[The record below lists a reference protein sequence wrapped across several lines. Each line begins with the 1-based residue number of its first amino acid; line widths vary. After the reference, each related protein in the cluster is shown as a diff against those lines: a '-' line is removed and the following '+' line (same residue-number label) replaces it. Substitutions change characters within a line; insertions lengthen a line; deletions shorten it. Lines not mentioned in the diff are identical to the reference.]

1 MGARA
6 ISTVVVSF
14 GMMNIGVKLFVSAK
28 SENISFK
35 QINKETNSPVGQKLY
50 DKVTNEEVQ
59 RADIVK
65 GYEYIKDQY
74 VLFTDEEIA
83 NMAEDK
89 RDSLDIKEFIPV
101 SEVKPLHIEKTY
113 YTGPDKGMSKSYRL
127 FYETLKGTK
136 TAAVGTWVAR
146 GKEHLIVL
154 RAHEHGIIAHQMF
167 YDSEVRAFDNSCD
180 KVEISPT
187 ELAMSKML
195 FEQFTQKKFDK
206 SKYSDKYI
214 ERITK
219 AVELKL
225 QDRDAVIGPMKGKT
239 ISTSTEDNLRKSLE
253 ALGISSEKIDQMVI
267 EAGGSVEQKTVEP
280 KPEVKTKAKPKSKR
294 STKAKTK
301 SA

>member
-1 MGARA
+1 
-6 ISTVVVSF
+6 
-14 GMMNIGVKLFVSAK
+14 
-28 SENISFK
+28 
-35 QINKETNSPVGQKLY
+35 
-50 DKVTNEEVQ
+50 
-59 RADIVK
+59 
-65 GYEYIKDQY
+65 
-74 VLFTDEEIA
+74 
-83 NMAEDK
+83 
-89 RDSLDIKEFIPV
+89 
-101 SEVKPLHIEKTY
+101 
-113 YTGPDKGMSKSYRL
+113 
-127 FYETLKGTK
+127 
-136 TAAVGTWVAR
+136 
-146 GKEHLIVL
+146 
-154 RAHEHGIIAHQMF
+154 MF